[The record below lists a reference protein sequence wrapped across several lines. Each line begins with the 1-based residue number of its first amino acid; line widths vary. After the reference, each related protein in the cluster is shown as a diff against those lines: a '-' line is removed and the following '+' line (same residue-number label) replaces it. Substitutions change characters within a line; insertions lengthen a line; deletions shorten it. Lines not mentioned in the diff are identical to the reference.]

1 VAEKTAV
8 YECVYIINSALGED
22 NIKALVEKFSALI
35 GSLGTLDS
43 VEEWGNRR
51 LAYPIDDLTE
61 GYYVLTTFTSGP
73 EAPAELER
81 VFKITDGILR
91 FLVVHKQ

>member
-1 VAEKTAV
+1 M
-8 YECVYIINSALGED
+8 
-22 NIKALVEKFSALI
+22 EKFSALI

-51 LAYPIDDLTE
+51 LAYYHRRPDRGL
-61 GYYVLTTFTSGP
+61 YVLTTFTSGP

-91 FLVVHKQ
+91 FW